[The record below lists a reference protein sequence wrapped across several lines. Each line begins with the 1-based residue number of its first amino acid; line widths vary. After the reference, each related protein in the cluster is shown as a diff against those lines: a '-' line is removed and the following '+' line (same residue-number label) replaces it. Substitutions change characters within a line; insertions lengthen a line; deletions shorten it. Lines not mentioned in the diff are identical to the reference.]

1 MDHSADPPAGAHQPE
16 AQRRPPR
23 TGAWRWLRAAGL
35 ALAGLLLF
43 WLLAWA
49 GLPPLLKWQLERQA
63 TAALGRQVSVE
74 RVEFKPWSLELEL
87 RGLRLLDAQ
96 GQGEQFTLERLYLD
110 LDARSLL
117 RLAPVLDALEF
128 DRPHF
133 RLRHLGDGRY
143 DIDDLIAR
151 LLKPDQP
158 PSELPRFALFQL
170 RLHEGAIDFIDEPHQ
185 RTQQIRQLKLDLPF
199 LSSLEAQRE
208 DKSEPSLSLL
218 LNGDPVDARALLQ
231 PFAQARQ
238 GEARLHSAALDLAP
252 YLPYWPATLPLR
264 PTKGQLEFDLK
275 LKLAAGA
282 SKTQAAADAKRA
294 QERPSAQAALALA
307 GHLGLQDVELEW
319 AGAGAGASPAQPL
332 RLRWDRLRFD
342 GRSRLG
348 WPIAA
353 SSGSPAFLLEDG
365 RLQVDGLALRE
376 GNQPQA
382 SLARLLLT
390 DASLDLAGRR
400 LAVGE
405 LRLEQPDLQLQRD
418 ARQRWM
424 FERWLAALLRQSDHL
439 GSGAKAGTGTSAGRQ
454 AGQPGNPD
462 KPAAPAGQADQTIQA
477 DQADRAAQDDRA
489 AGWQLQLARFQ
500 LADGRLGLTD
510 RSPVRP
516 VRLQAEALQLQAG
529 PWSNAKQSPQE
540 LPLALSLQLVPGQA
554 GKTGRAGKVSKETG
568 QAQGRGALRY
578 QGRLLLPSPAG
589 QGQAARPLA
598 SQGRLELDDLPLH
611 RLEPYFAAALNLELL
626 RAELGL
632 RAQIELSL
640 PPQGLQLALRGD
652 AEVKRLRT
660 STLEPAE
667 RLLDWQSLGL
677 RGLQLDLAAGA
688 LNRLKVAETVLSDY
702 YARLLIDPQGRINLQ
717 QLLRQP
723 ATASASS
730 QPATTPAAAVPATA
744 DQGVTALAAV
754 AKPAAAVPA
763 QLQPRLEFGPI
774 SFINGQVDF
783 ADRFIKPNY
792 SARLS
797 ELSGSLGGFS
807 NQRPQAGQA
816 PELAAL
822 SLRGKVEGQASL
834 ELDGRINPLAQPL
847 ALDIQAKVDDLEL
860 PPLSPYSV
868 KYAGHGIERGKLG
881 MQVRYQIAP
890 DGQLQASNQILL
902 KQLQFSERIEGSEAP
917 NLPIRLAVALLAD
930 SRGVIDLNL
939 PVSGSINDPQFRVG
953 PIVWRMVL
961 NLIGKAVTAPFALIA
976 QALGGS
982 AEDFSQIDFAPGK
995 SELDAKARS
1004 RLEQVAQ
1011 AMAQRPNL
1019 RLTLEGQSDLERE
1032 RRAYQQAQLQQR
1044 LLQEKRR
1051 QLERRSQASEAV
1063 APPTA
1068 AESAELLAAVYRRAD
1083 IPKPRN
1089 LVGLAKTLPAAEMEA
1104 LLLAAIPVDADR
1116 MRELA
1121 LARATAVRDALAGL
1135 GIDHERLYLLAPGG
1149 PPEGANA
1156 DAPWQAGVVLG
1167 LKQE

>member
-1 MDHSADPPAGAHQPE
+1 MDPSADQPAAAGASGLEPQPPS
-16 AQRRPPR
+16 QRAV
-23 TGAWRWLRAAGL
+23 AWRWLRAAGL
-35 ALAGLLLF
+35 ALAGLLLL

-63 TAALGRQVSVE
+63 TAALGRQVSVGQ
-74 RVEFKPWSLELEL
+74 VEFRPWSLELEL
-87 RGLRLLDAQ
+87 HGLRLADAQ
-96 GQGEQFTLERLYLD
+96 GQGEPFTLERLYLD

-117 RLAPVLDALEF
+117 RLAPVLEALEF
-128 DRPHF
+128 DRPHL
-133 RLRHLGDGRY
+133 RLRHLGGGHY

-158 PSELPRFALFQL
+158 PSGLPRFALSRLQ
-170 RLHEGAIDFIDEPHQ
+170 LHEGEIDFIDEPLG
-185 RTQQIRQLKLDLPF
+185 RTQQIRQLKLELPF

-208 DKSEPSLSLL
+208 AKSEPSLSFL
-218 LNGDPVDARALLQ
+218 LNGAAVDAKALLQ
-231 PFAQARQ
+231 PFAQVRQ
-238 GEARLHSAALDLAP
+238 GEARLHGAALDLAP

-264 PTKGQLEFDLK
+264 PTRGQLEFDLT
-275 LKLAAGA
+275 LRLAPGAPEEQAAPAAGA
-282 SKTQAAADAKRA
+282 AQTVQARQDR
-294 QERPSAQAALALA
+294 QDQQPVPTALTLA
-307 GHLGLQDVELEW
+307 GHLALQDVELEW
-319 AGAGAGASPAQPL
+319 AGERLGAGAAQPM
-332 RLRWDRLRFD
+332 RLRWDRLRFE

-353 SSGSPAFLLEDG
+353 SSGSPALELEDG

-376 GNQPQA
+376 GDQPQA
-382 SLARLLLT
+382 SLARLLLS
-390 DASLDLAGRR
+390 DAKLDLAGRR

-405 LRLEQPDLQLQRD
+405 LRLDGPELQLQRD

-424 FERWLAALLRQSDHL
+424 FERWLAALVRNSDPT
-439 GSGAKAGTGTSAGRQ
+439 GQGAKAGTGAVPGRQ
-454 AGQPGNPD
+454 AGTPQGQD
-462 KPAAPAGQADQTIQA
+462 KPAAPAGKADSNTQ
-477 DQADRAAQDDRA
+477 AAQGEQA
-489 AGWQLQLARFQ
+489 AGWQLQLARFR
-500 LADGRLGLTD
+500 LADGRLDFTD

-516 VRLQAEALQLQAG
+516 VRLQAEAVQLQAG
-529 PWSNAKQSPQE
+529 PWSHGLQPPRD
-540 LPLALSLQLVPGQA
+540 LPLELSLQLLPDPTVKASRAGQVGQVGQA
-554 GKTGRAGKVSKETG
+554 D
-568 QAQGRGALRY
+568 GRGALRY
-578 QGRLLLPSPAG
+578 QGRIMLPSPAG
-589 QGQAARPLA
+589 DGQAARPLA

-611 RLEPYFAAALNLELL
+611 RIEPYFATALNLELL

-632 RAQIELSL
+632 RAQLSLTL

-652 AEVKRLRT
+652 AELRQLRT

-667 RLLDWQSLGL
+667 RLLDWKSLGL
-677 RGLQLDLAAGA
+677 RGLQLDLESGA
-688 LNRLKVAETVLSDY
+688 LSRLKVAETVLSDY

-723 ATASASS
+723 AT
-730 QPATTPAAAVPATA
+730 T
-744 DQGVTALAAV
+744 DQAGTAV
-754 AKPAAAVPA
+754 AADAKPGTATQAEIQA
-763 QLQPRLEFGPI
+763 QAQPRLEFGPI
-774 SFINGQVDF
+774 SFVNGQVDF
-783 ADRFIKPNY
+783 ADRFIRPNY

-807 NQRPQAGQA
+807 NQRPEAGQA
-816 PELAAL
+816 PGLATL

-834 ELDGRINPLAQPL
+834 ELDGKINPLAQPL
-847 ALDIQAKVDDLEL
+847 ALDLQGRVDDLEL

-881 MQVRYQIAP
+881 MTVRYQIAP
-890 DGQLQASNQILL
+890 DGQLQASHQILL
-902 KQLQFSERIEGSEAP
+902 KQLQFGERVEDSAAP

-930 SRGVIDLNL
+930 SKGVIDLNL

-995 SELDAKARS
+995 SELDAKARA

-1011 AMAQRPNL
+1011 AMAQRPAL

-1051 QLERRSQASEAV
+1051 QLERLGQAGEAV

-1068 AESAELLAAVYRRAD
+1068 AESAALLAAVYRRAD

-1135 GIDHERLYLLAPGG
+1135 GVDHERLYLLAPGG
-1149 PPEGANA
+1149 PPQGANA

>member
-1 MDHSADPPAGAHQPE
+1 MDHASDQPAAAGAPTLKPH
-16 AQRRPPR
+16 RSSPR
-23 TGAWRWLRAAGL
+23 TGAWRWLRIAGL

-63 TAALGRQVSVE
+63 SAALGRTVSVE
-74 RVEFKPWSLELEL
+74 RVELKPWSLELEL
-87 RGLRLLDAQ
+87 HGLRLADAQ

-133 RLRHLGDGRY
+133 RLRHLGGGRY

-158 PSELPRFALFQL
+158 PSALPRFALFQL
-170 RLHEGAIDFIDEPHQ
+170 QLRDAAIDFIDEPVG
-185 RTQQIRQLKLDLPF
+185 RTQQIRQLTLKLPF
-199 LSSLEAQRE
+199 LSNLEQQRE
-208 DKSEPSLSLL
+208 EKSEPSLTFL
-218 LNGDPVDARALLQ
+218 LNGDPVDAKALLQ

-264 PTKGQLEFDLK
+264 PTRGQLEFDLT
-275 LKLAAGA
+275 LRLAPGA
-282 SKTQAAADAKRA
+282 QKAQAVQEAKAA
-294 QERPSAQAALALA
+294 QEQQMAPTPRSLA
-307 GHLGLQDVELEW
+307 GHLALRDVELEW
-319 AGAGAGASPAQPL
+319 AGATATQPM

-342 GRSRLG
+342 GQTRLG
-348 WPIAA
+348 WPIQSA
-353 SSGSPAFLLEDG
+353 SGAMALALEDG

-376 GNQPQA
+376 GDQPQA
-382 SLARLLLT
+382 SLARLLLA
-390 DASLDLAGRR
+390 DARIDLAERR
-400 LAVGE
+400 LVVGQ
-405 LRLEQPDLQLQRD
+405 LSLEQPELQLERD
-418 ARQRWM
+418 QRQRWM
-424 FERWLAALLRQSDHL
+424 FERWLAALKRDADSA
-439 GSGAKAGTGTSAGRQ
+439 GAQAGTGSD
-454 AGQPGNPD
+454 QPNQPNQRDQGVPR
-462 KPAAPAGQADQTIQA
+462 AGQAEQTDQA
-477 DQADRAAQDDRA
+477 DQANAPKQAGPA
-489 AGWQLQLARFQ
+489 AGWLLQLDKLQ
-500 LADGRLGLTD
+500 LADGRLGFVD

-516 VRLQAEALQLQAG
+516 VRLQVEALQLNAG
-529 PWSNAKQSPQE
+529 PWSNTLTAEQT
-540 LPLALSLQLVPGQA
+540 LPLELSLQL
-554 GKTGRAGKVSKETG
+554 
-568 QAQGRGALRY
+568 AQGGQGRQGGAGRSGPAGSTGALRY
-578 QGRLLLPSPAG
+578 QGRIELPQPAG
-589 QGQAARPLA
+589 GGRPARVFA
-598 SQGRLELDDLPLH
+598 SQGQLELDQLPLH

-632 RAQIELSL
+632 RASVELSL
-640 PPQGLQLALRGD
+640 PPEGLQLALRGD
-652 AEVKRLRT
+652 SAVEHLRT

-667 RLLDWQSLGL
+667 RLLDWKSLGL
-677 RGLQLDLAAGA
+677 RGLQLDMKAGA
-688 LNRLKVAETVLSDY
+688 LSRLKVAETVLSDY
-702 YARLLIDPQGRINLQ
+702 YARIVIDPQGRINLQ

-723 ATASASS
+723 GTASASAS
-730 QPATTPAAAVPATA
+730 AMPANPAPAKADQTATAVATSTTATPAAKPATTTAPAAPTA
-744 DQGVTALAAV
+744 Q
-754 AKPAAAVPA
+754 
-763 QLQPRLEFGPI
+763 QPRLEFGPI
-774 SFINGQVDF
+774 SFVNGQVDF
-783 ADRFIKPNY
+783 ADHFIRPNY

-807 NQRPQAGQA
+807 NQQLKPGQA

-847 ALDIQAKVDDLEL
+847 ALDIRAQVDDLDL
-860 PPLSPYSV
+860 PPLSPYSI

-881 MQVRYQIAP
+881 MTVRYQIAP

-902 KQLQFSERIEGSEAP
+902 KQLNFSERVEGSEAP

-930 SRGVIDLNL
+930 RNGVIDLNL
-939 PVSGSINDPQFRVG
+939 PISGSINDPQFRVG
-953 PIVWRMVL
+953 AIVWRMVL

-982 AEDFSQIDFAPGK
+982 TEDFRQIDFAPGR
-995 SELDAKARS
+995 SELDAAARS

-1011 AMAQRPNL
+1011 AMAQRPAL
-1019 RLTLEGQSDLERE
+1019 RLTLAGQSDLERE

-1044 LLQEKRR
+1044 LLQEKQR
-1051 QLERRSQASEAV
+1051 QLERRGQGSEAL

-1089 LVGLAKTLPAAEMEA
+1089 LVGLAKTLPATEMEA
-1104 LLLAAIPVDADR
+1104 LLLASIPVDADR

-1121 LARATAVRDALAGL
+1121 LARAGAVRDALTRL
-1135 GIDHERLYLLAPGG
+1135 GVDHERLYLLAPTG
-1149 PPEGANA
+1149 PAQGAT
-1156 DAPWQAGVVLG
+1156 DGTPWQAGVMLG
-1167 LKQE
+1167 LKTE

>member
-1 MDHSADPPAGAHQPE
+1 MDNSADQPAAAGASGLEPQPPS
-16 AQRRPPR
+16 QRAV
-23 TGAWRWLRAAGL
+23 AWRWLRAAGL

-63 TAALGRQVSVE
+63 GAALGRKVSVE
-74 RVEFKPWSLELEL
+74 RVELKPWSLEFEL

-133 RLRHLGDGRY
+133 RLRHLGGGRY
-143 DIDDLIAR
+143 DVDDLVAR
-151 LLKPDQP
+151 LLKPEQP
-158 PSELPRFALFQL
+158 ASELPRFALFQL
-170 RLHEGAIDFIDEPHQ
+170 QLREGAIDFIDEPLK
-185 RTQQIRQLKLDLPF
+185 RTQQIRQLKLELPF

-208 DKSEPSLSLL
+208 AKSEPSLSFL
-218 LNGDPVDARALLQ
+218 LNGDPVDAKALLQ

-264 PTKGQLEFDLK
+264 PTRGQLEFDLT
-275 LKLAAGA
+275 LRLAAGA
-282 SKTQAAADAKRA
+282 PKAQTGADAKPA
-294 QERPSAQAALALA
+294 QQPAMTQTALSLA

-319 AGAGAGASPAQPL
+319 ASERDGASAAQPM

-342 GRSRLG
+342 GQTRLG
-348 WPIAA
+348 WPIGAGQ
-353 SSGSPAFLLEDG
+353 GSPALELEDG

-376 GNQPQA
+376 GDQPQA
-382 SLARLLLT
+382 SLARLLLS
-390 DASLDLAGRR
+390 DAKLDLAGRS

-405 LRLEQPDLQLQRD
+405 LRLERPELQLQRD
-418 ARQRWM
+418 AQQRWM
-424 FERWLAALLRQSDHL
+424 FERWLAALLR
-439 GSGAKAGTGTSAGRQ
+439 KT
-454 AGQPGNPD
+454 
-462 KPAAPAGQADQTIQA
+462 
-477 DQADRAAQDDRA
+477 DQADQDDRA

-500 LADGRLGLTD
+500 LADGRLGFTD

-529 PWSNAKQSPQE
+529 PWSNAPQAQQA
-540 LPLALSLQLVPGQA
+540 LPLELSLQLVPDKT
-554 GKTGRAGKVSKETG
+554 GKTG
-568 QAQGRGALRY
+568 QADSHAALRY
-578 QGRLLLPSPAG
+578 QGRILLPSPAG
-589 QGQAARPLA
+589 DGQAARSLA
-598 SQGRLELDDLPLH
+598 SQGRLELDGLPLH

-632 RAQIELSL
+632 RAQLSLSL
-640 PPQGLQLALRGD
+640 PPQGLQLGLRGD
-652 AEVKRLRT
+652 AEVKQLRT
-660 STLEPAE
+660 SQLEPAE
-667 RLLDWQSLGL
+667 RLLDWKSLGL
-677 RGLQLDLAAGA
+677 RGLQIDLESGA
-688 LNRLKVAETVLSDY
+688 LSRLKVAETALSDY
-702 YARLLIDPQGRINLQ
+702 YARILIDPQGRINLQ

-723 ATASASS
+723 ATASAR
-730 QPATTPAAAVPATA
+730 A
-744 DQGVTALAAV
+744 
-754 AKPAAAVPA
+754 PA
-763 QLQPRLEFGPI
+763 QTQARLEFGPI
-774 SFINGQVDF
+774 SFVNGQVDF
-783 ADRFIKPNY
+783 ADRFIRPNY

-807 NQRPQAGQA
+807 NQQPASGPAGQA

-834 ELDGRINPLAQPL
+834 ALDGRINPLAQPL
-847 ALDIQAKVDDLEL
+847 ALDIQGRVDDLEL

-881 MQVRYQIAP
+881 MTVRYQIAP

-902 KQLQFSERIEGSEAP
+902 KQLQFSDRVEGSEAP

-930 SRGVIDLNL
+930 SKGVIDLNL

-1011 AMAQRPNL
+1011 AMAQRPAL

-1051 QLERRSQASEAV
+1051 QLERLGQASEAV
-1063 APPTA
+1063 TPPTV

-1104 LLLAAIPVDADR
+1104 LLLASIPVDADR

-1121 LARATAVRDALAGL
+1121 LARATAVRDVLAGL

-1149 PPEGANA
+1149 PLQGANG

-1167 LKQE
+1167 LRSE

>member
-1 MDHSADPPAGAHQPE
+1 M
-16 AQRRPPR
+16 
-23 TGAWRWLRAAGL
+23 
-35 ALAGLLLF
+35 
-43 WLLAWA
+43 
-49 GLPPLLKWQLERQA
+49 
-63 TAALGRQVSVE
+63 
-74 RVEFKPWSLELEL
+74 
-87 RGLRLLDAQ
+87 
-96 GQGEQFTLERLYLD
+96 
-110 LDARSLL
+110 
-117 RLAPVLDALEF
+117 
-128 DRPHF
+128 
-133 RLRHLGDGRY
+133 
-143 DIDDLIAR
+143 
-151 LLKPDQP
+151 
-158 PSELPRFALFQL
+158 
-170 RLHEGAIDFIDEPHQ
+170 
-185 RTQQIRQLKLDLPF
+185 
-199 LSSLEAQRE
+199 
-208 DKSEPSLSLL
+208 
-218 LNGDPVDARALLQ
+218 
-231 PFAQARQ
+231 
-238 GEARLHSAALDLAP
+238 
-252 YLPYWPATLPLR
+252 
-264 PTKGQLEFDLK
+264 
-275 LKLAAGA
+275 
-282 SKTQAAADAKRA
+282 
-294 QERPSAQAALALA
+294 
-307 GHLGLQDVELEW
+307 
-319 AGAGAGASPAQPL
+319 
-332 RLRWDRLRFD
+332 
-342 GRSRLG
+342 
-348 WPIAA
+348 
-353 SSGSPAFLLEDG
+353 
-365 RLQVDGLALRE
+365 
-376 GNQPQA
+376 
-382 SLARLLLT
+382 
-390 DASLDLAGRR
+390 
-400 LAVGE
+400 
-405 LRLEQPDLQLQRD
+405 
-418 ARQRWM
+418 
-424 FERWLAALLRQSDHL
+424 
-439 GSGAKAGTGTSAGRQ
+439 
-454 AGQPGNPD
+454 
-462 KPAAPAGQADQTIQA
+462 PAGQAEQTIQA
-477 DQADRAAQDDRA
+477 DQADQAAQDDRV

-500 LADGRLGLTD
+500 LADGRLGFTD

-516 VRLQAEALQLQAG
+516 VPLQAESLQLQAG
-529 PWSNAKQSPQE
+529 PWSNAPQAPQE
-540 LPLALSLQLVPGQA
+540 LPLELSLQLVPGQA
-554 GKTGRAGKVSKETG
+554 GKTGHADKVGKAAV
-568 QAQGRGALRY
+568 QAEGRGALRY

-640 PPQGLQLALRGD
+640 PPEGLQLALRGD

-667 RLLDWQSLGL
+667 RLLDWKSLGL

-688 LNRLKVAETVLSDY
+688 LSRLKVAETVLSDY
-702 YARLLIDPQGRINLQ
+702 YARILIDPQGRINLQ

-723 ATASASS
+723 ATASASASASASS
-730 QPATTPAAAVPATA
+730 QSATTPVTAAPATA
-744 DQGVTALAAV
+744 DQAGTAV
-754 AKPAAAVPA
+754 ATASKPTVAAHA
-763 QLQPRLEFGPI
+763 QPQARLEFGPI
-774 SFINGQVDF
+774 SFVNGQVDF
-783 ADRFIKPNY
+783 ADRFIRPNY

-797 ELSGSLGGFS
+797 ELTGSLGGFS

-902 KQLQFSERIEGSEAP
+902 KQLQFSDRVEGSEAP

-930 SRGVIDLNL
+930 SKGVIDLNL
-939 PVSGSINDPQFRVG
+939 PISGSINDPQFRVG

-1011 AMAQRPNL
+1011 AMAQRPAL

-1051 QLERRSQASEAV
+1051 QLERRGQASEAV

-1121 LARATAVRDALAGL
+1121 LARATAVRDELSRL
-1135 GIDHERLYLLAPGG
+1135 GVDHERLYLLAPSSSPQAATDGT
-1149 PPEGANA
+1149 
-1156 DAPWQAGVVLG
+1156 PWQAGVVLG

>member
-1 MDHSADPPAGAHQPE
+1 MDNSADQPAAAGASGLEPQPPS
-16 AQRRPPR
+16 QRAV
-23 TGAWRWLRAAGL
+23 AWRWLRAAGL

-63 TAALGRQVSVE
+63 GAALGRKVSVE
-74 RVEFKPWSLELEL
+74 RVELKPWSLEFEL

-133 RLRHLGDGRY
+133 RLRHLGGGRY
-143 DIDDLIAR
+143 DVDDLVAR
-151 LLKPDQP
+151 LLKPEQP
-158 PSELPRFALFQL
+158 ASELPRFALFQL
-170 RLHEGAIDFIDEPHQ
+170 QLREGAIDFIDEPLK
-185 RTQQIRQLKLDLPF
+185 RTQQIRQLKLELPF

-208 DKSEPSLSLL
+208 AKSEPSLSFL
-218 LNGDPVDARALLQ
+218 LNGDPVDAKALLQ

-264 PTKGQLEFDLK
+264 PTRGQLEFDLT
-275 LKLAAGA
+275 LRLAAGA
-282 SKTQAAADAKRA
+282 PKAQTGADAKPA
-294 QERPSAQAALALA
+294 QQPAMTQTALSLA

-319 AGAGAGASPAQPL
+319 AGERDGASAAQPM

-342 GRSRLG
+342 GQTRLG
-348 WPIAA
+348 WPIGAGQ
-353 SSGSPAFLLEDG
+353 GSPALELEDS
-365 RLQVDGLALRE
+365 RLQVDGLALCE
-376 GNQPQA
+376 GEQPQA
-382 SLARLLLT
+382 SLARLLLS
-390 DASLDLAGRR
+390 DAKLDLAGRS

-405 LRLEQPDLQLQRD
+405 LRLERPELQLQRD
-418 ARQRWM
+418 AQQRWM
-424 FERWLAALLRQSDHL
+424 FERWLTALLRKSDHL
-439 GSGAKAGTGTSAGRQ
+439 GAGTQGGTGPGPGRQ
-454 AGQPGNPD
+454 AGQPGEPE
-462 KPAAPAGQADQTIQA
+462 KTAASTAAGQAGQAGQTIQA
-477 DQADRAAQDDRA
+477 DQANRDDKA

-500 LADGRLGLTD
+500 LADGRLGFTD

-516 VRLQAEALQLQAG
+516 VRLQAEALQLKAG
-529 PWSNAKQSPQE
+529 PWSNAPQAQQA
-540 LPLALSLQLVPGQA
+540 LPLELSLQLVPDKT
-554 GKTGRAGKVSKETG
+554 GKTG
-568 QAQGRGALRY
+568 QADSHAALRY

-589 QGQAARPLA
+589 DGQAARSLA

-632 RAQIELSL
+632 RAQLSLSL

-652 AEVKRLRT
+652 AEVKQLRT
-660 STLEPAE
+660 SQLEPAE
-667 RLLDWQSLGL
+667 RLLDWKSLGL
-677 RGLQLDLAAGA
+677 RGLQIDLESGA
-688 LNRLKVAETVLSDY
+688 LSRLKVAETALSDY
-702 YARLLIDPQGRINLQ
+702 YARILIDPQGRINLQ

-723 ATASASS
+723 ATASAR
-730 QPATTPAAAVPATA
+730 A
-744 DQGVTALAAV
+744 
-754 AKPAAAVPA
+754 PA
-763 QLQPRLEFGPI
+763 QTQARLEFGPI
-774 SFINGQVDF
+774 SFVNGQVDF
-783 ADRFIKPNY
+783 ADRFIRPNY

-807 NQRPQAGQA
+807 NQQPASGPAGQA

-834 ELDGRINPLAQPL
+834 ALDGRINPLAQPL
-847 ALDIQAKVDDLEL
+847 ALDIQGRVDDLEL

-881 MQVRYQIAP
+881 MTVRYQIAS

-902 KQLQFSERIEGSEAP
+902 KQLQFSDRVEGSEAP

-930 SRGVIDLNL
+930 SKGVIDLNL

-995 SELDAKARS
+995 SELDAKARA

-1011 AMAQRPNL
+1011 AMAQRPAL

-1051 QLERRSQASEAV
+1051 QLERLGQASEAV
-1063 APPTA
+1063 TPPTA

-1104 LLLAAIPVDADR
+1104 LLLASIPVDADR

-1121 LARATAVRDALAGL
+1121 LARATAVRDVLAGL

-1149 PPEGANA
+1149 PLQGANG

-1167 LKQE
+1167 LRSE

>member
-1 MDHSADPPAGAHQPE
+1 MDNSADQPAAAGASGLEPQP
-16 AQRRPPR
+16 PSPR
-23 TGAWRWLRAAGL
+23 AGAWRWLRAAGL

-63 TAALGRQVSVE
+63 GAALGRQVSVE
-74 RVEFKPWSLELEL
+74 RVELKPWSLELEL

-96 GQGEQFTLERLYLD
+96 GQVEQFTLERLYLD

-133 RLRHLGDGRY
+133 RLRHLGGGRY
-143 DIDDLIAR
+143 DIDDLVAR
-151 LLKPDQP
+151 LLKPEQP
-158 PSELPRFALFQL
+158 ASELPRFALFRLQL
-170 RLHEGAIDFIDEPHQ
+170 REGAIDFIDEPLK
-185 RTQQIRQLKLDLPF
+185 RTQQIRQLKLELPF

-208 DKSEPSLSLL
+208 AKSEPSLSFL
-218 LNGDPVDARALLQ
+218 LNGDPVDAKALLQ

-264 PTKGQLEFDLK
+264 PTRGQLEFDLT
-275 LKLAAGA
+275 LRLAAGA
-282 SKTQAAADAKRA
+282 PNAQAGADAKPA
-294 QERPSAQAALALA
+294 QQPAMTQTALSLA

-319 AGAGAGASPAQPL
+319 ASERDGASAAQPM

-342 GRSRLG
+342 GQTRLG
-348 WPIAA
+348 WPIGAGQ
-353 SSGSPAFLLEDG
+353 GSPAFLLEDG

-376 GNQPQA
+376 GDRPQA
-382 SLARLLLT
+382 SLARLLLS
-390 DASLDLAGRR
+390 DAKLDLAGRS

-405 LRLEQPDLQLQRD
+405 LRLERPELQLQRD
-418 ARQRWM
+418 AQQRWM
-424 FERWLAALLRQSDHL
+424 FERWLAALLR
-439 GSGAKAGTGTSAGRQ
+439 KT
-454 AGQPGNPD
+454 
-462 KPAAPAGQADQTIQA
+462 GQAD
-477 DQADRAAQDDRA
+477 QDDRA

-500 LADGRLGLTD
+500 LADGRLGFTD

-529 PWSNAKQSPQE
+529 PWSNAPQPQQA
-540 LPLALSLQLVPGQA
+540 LPLELSLQLVPGPA
-554 GKTGRAGKVSKETG
+554 GGAGKVGRKAAQEAGQGKG
-568 QAQGRGALRY
+568 QAEGRAALRY
-578 QGRLLLPSPAG
+578 QGRLMLPSPAG
-589 QGQAARPLA
+589 DGQAARPLS
-598 SQGRLELDDLPLH
+598 SQGQLELDDLPLH

-632 RAQIELSL
+632 RAQLSLAL
-640 PPQGLQLALRGD
+640 PPQGLQLALHGD
-652 AEVKRLRT
+652 AEVKQLRT
-660 STLEPAE
+660 SQLEPAE
-667 RLLDWQSLGL
+667 RLLDWKSLGL
-677 RGLQLDLAAGA
+677 RGLQIDLESGA
-688 LNRLKVAETVLSDY
+688 LSRLKVAETALSDY
-702 YARLLIDPQGRINLQ
+702 YARILIDPQGRINLQ

-723 ATASASS
+723 ATASA
-730 QPATTPAAAVPATA
+730 
-744 DQGVTALAAV
+744 
-754 AKPAAAVPA
+754 KPPA
-763 QLQPRLEFGPI
+763 QTQARLEFGPI
-774 SFINGQVDF
+774 SFVNGQVDF
-783 ADRFIKPNY
+783 ADRFIRPNY

-797 ELSGSLGGFS
+797 ELSGSLGDFS
-807 NQRPQAGQA
+807 NQQPASGPAGQA

-834 ELDGRINPLAQPL
+834 ALDGRINPLAQPL
-847 ALDIQAKVDDLEL
+847 ALDIRGRVDDLEL

-881 MQVRYQIAP
+881 MTVRYQIAP

-902 KQLQFSERIEGSEAP
+902 KQLQFSDRVEGSEAP

-930 SRGVIDLNL
+930 SKGVIDLNL

-982 AEDFSQIDFAPGK
+982 AEDFSQIDFAPGH

-1011 AMAQRPNL
+1011 MMAQRPAL

-1051 QLERRSQASEAV
+1051 QLERLGQASEAV
-1063 APPTA
+1063 TPPTM

-1104 LLLAAIPVDADR
+1104 LLLASIPVDADR

-1149 PPEGANA
+1149 PPQGANG

-1167 LKQE
+1167 LRSE